1 MFFRVEDHL
10 QFSIDKRILSV
21 KFEIMNIDLRIVRWI
36 SVHCFSSCNNKVN
49 KFISG
54 FGILDVQQLKCST
67 SHRLGADLGSS
78 QKSHETNITNFF
90 LV

>member
-1 MFFRVEDHL
+1 MFFRVEDRI

-36 SVHCFSSCNNKVN
+36 SVQCFSSCNNKVD

-54 FGILDVQQLKCST
+54 FGILNVQQLKCST
-67 SHRLGADLGSS
+67 RHRLGADLGSS
-78 QKSHETNITNFF
+78 QISHKTNIIKFF